1 MSEMNNILVCMKE
14 CIIITAYIEG
24 NIREIIDVRADGSLD
39 GSLIICADAGYEKAL
54 AEGIRPDIIMGDFDS
69 MDGALPDDIETFTFP
84 ARKDYT
90 DTGLALKYALDNGYE
105 RVTVIGGIGGRLDHT
120 IANIQDIV
128 SFSQKG
134 LRIIMRDSR
143 NQLSVLDSGNYMIFP
158 DGQIVS
164 DQFSSFGFSSD
175 ELFDVDHEGR
185 TAKAKR
191 DMAANISLFAYSSEA
206 VVSISGV
213 GYPISHHMLTNTY
226 PLGVSNEFT
235 ADYATLTI
243 HEGIVLLLLC
253 S

>member
-1 MSEMNNILVCMKE
+1 MTAMNKKKN

-24 NIREIIDVRADGSLD
+24 SLSELLD
-39 GSLIICADAGYEKAL
+39 TSSLEDAFIICADAGYDAAKA
-54 AEGIRPDIIMGDFDS
+54 AGVKPDLILGDFDS
-69 MDGALPDDIETFTFP
+69 MRGSLPDDPDVKIVTFP
-84 ARKDYT
+84 SRKDYT
-90 DTGLALKYALDNGYE
+90 DTGLALKTALDSGCID
-105 RVTVIGGIGGRLDHT
+105 VTIIGGIGGRLDHT

-191 DMAANISLFAYSSEA
+191 DIAANISLFAYSSEA